1 MQVLSRCC
9 DTKVVQRWCRAA
21 GSKVMQRCWCRAG
34 AGAEVKRCSVC
45 LGSAE
50 VIVQV
55 IVEVLLVVQVLVMQV
70 QSRCRFSGAEVAQRW
85 CRAGA
90 EVRGAEIE
98 LLILRCKG

>member
-70 QSRCRFSGAEVAQRW
+70 QRW